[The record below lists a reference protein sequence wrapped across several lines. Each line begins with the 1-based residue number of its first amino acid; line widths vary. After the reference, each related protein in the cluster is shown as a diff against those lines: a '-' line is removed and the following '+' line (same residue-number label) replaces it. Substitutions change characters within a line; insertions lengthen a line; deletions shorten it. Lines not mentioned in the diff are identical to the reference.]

1 MFLSLRFTQSKFPN
15 GFSFKKLNFRLFL
28 VWLSFLLH
36 WILSKLGTSMI
47 TDEKEILQ
55 LFPNYF
61 LQRILSFSLFI
72 AKPVLYLIFWKR
84 KYHSTKKKHGMTPRR
99 DKTFVSTR
107 YLLQAVT
114 AKLRNKT
121 AQPRKPAD
129 TKDARQPHITA
140 RFKSKNQ
147 NNPCSV
153 TEELIQ

>member
-1 MFLSLRFTQSKFPN
+1 MFFSLRFTQSKFPN

-28 VWLSFLLH
+28 MWLSFLLH

-84 KYHSTKKKHGMTPRR
+84 KYHSTKKKKAWYDSKKRWNVCLNKIPPPSCNCQIEKQNSTTQ
-99 DKTFVSTR
+99 KTCR
-107 YLLQAVT
+107 YQGCKAAT
-114 AKLRNKT
+114 HHC
-121 AQPRKPAD
+121 Q
-129 TKDARQPHITA
+129 
-140 RFKSKNQ
+140 
-147 NNPCSV
+147 
-153 TEELIQ
+153 IQE